1 MGRGA
6 FVVMGRARREAIGS
20 DPYCAEGLWEIERN
34 ERGWRS
40 QAVRWRR
47 RAGRLSSSAPVTWI
61 EVLNNG
67 GL

>member
-1 MGRGA
+1 MGRGV

-40 QAVRWRR
+40 
-47 RAGRLSSSAPVTWI
+47 
-61 EVLNNG
+61 
-67 GL
+67 